1 MEIKP
6 LSGSLGAEIIGV
18 QIASL
23 TDRQYNRVESALI
36 DYEVLFFR
44 DQVLAPKD
52 HAMFAERFGPPQY
65 HEAYPHVDGYRQL
78 TILENDEAN
87 PSKIEMWHAD
97 MTFKEVPPRGSILH
111 GVTIPESGGDTMF
124 ASMSVAFEA
133 LSSSMQTFLCSLT
146 AVHSFEYGFKES
158 LNEPGGRE
166 RLKEMVEQNPPVV
179 HPVVR
184 THPQSGRSGL
194 YVNRL
199 FTERI
204 VELTAAESR
213 ELLNYLFD
221 HITTPEFTCRFQ
233 WRAGSVAFWD
243 NRITQHKPVNDYWP
257 QRRRMQRITIDDDVR
272 PSLR

>member
-1 MEIKP
+1 
-6 LSGSLGAEIIGV
+6 
-18 QIASL
+18 
-23 TDRQYNRVESALI
+23 
-36 DYEVLFFR
+36 
-44 DQVLAPKD
+44 
-52 HAMFAERFGPPQY
+52 MFAERFGPPQY

-204 VELTAAESR
+204 VELTAGESR
-213 ELLNYLFD
+213 ELLKYLFD

-257 QRRRMQRITIDDDVR
+257 QRRRMQRITIDEDVR